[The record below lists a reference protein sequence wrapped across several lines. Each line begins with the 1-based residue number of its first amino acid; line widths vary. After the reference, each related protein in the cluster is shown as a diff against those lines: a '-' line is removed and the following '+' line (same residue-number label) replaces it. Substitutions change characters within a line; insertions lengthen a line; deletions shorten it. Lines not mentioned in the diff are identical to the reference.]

1 MNEDIAGFLPDN
13 PENERLNFVY
23 KNMGIADKIFIR
35 FSLAD
40 SLAEGSERV
49 DRLIEG
55 AEVFAGRLDSLLQ
68 SGFIKEIQYRV
79 DVTGFL
85 DVVEFL
91 TANMPYFLEEED
103 YHRADSLIAA
113 GNFHETFTTNR
124 SLLVSPAG
132 MVVKGKHPDRSFSFP
147 SLRC

>member
-1 MNEDIAGFLPDN
+1 MP
-13 PENERLNFVY
+13 
-23 KNMGIADKIFIR
+23 IR
-35 FSLAD
+35 FLSAFLAD
-40 SLAEGSERV
+40 SLAEDSERV

-132 MVVKGKHPDRSFSFP
+132 MVVKGNILTDPFHFFTPVLNR
-147 SLRC
+147 